1 MPEVNLE
8 GDYKSSEREGMHYK
22 KRAGKEGGAKS
33 FREIYVT
40 LEPDPACEISSET
53 NKDFMYNPDLLSHRR
68 REFKD
73 FLDRMNID
81 VKSLQVPKKKMM
93 VVEEVEEQDDLRFL
107 GVLISER
114 DKTCTKNSVAT
125 WKKLEENGVAATISD
140 FAFFAA
146 GEALVKE
153 YLYAFYGQTKEEI
166 QSFYR
171 DCRKGRYAKKH
182 KQHYQRIID
191 WVVQNM
197 KDLGHD
203 IHDIDQQ
210 RMDFWKNIVLH
221 TEENGAAFQD
231 YTELFAM
238 PDFTKL
244 IQPSLKSEAGQMD
257 MLLLNDAFQKEKEEF
272 ECRWKKRIAQC
283 QALREHDEKY
293 VCQRVAEGA
302 VDADDFLDY
311 LREKTIEKVLEEN
324 DITEH
329 TFEEVEPKVL
339 REVEKEVGPKIAAVG
354 YITSQM
360 LFSLFGQEGV
370 VYRKFSRELVE
381 TVLKDEN

>member
-1 MPEVNLE
+1 ME
-8 GDYKSSEREGMHYK
+8 GDGMLEKREGTHYG
-22 KRAGKEGGAKS
+22 KRDPKGNGIKT
-33 FREIYVT
+33 FREVY
-40 LEPDPACEISSET
+40 ISLDSAQKYAKQSET
-53 NKDFMYNPDLLSHRR
+53 KQGTEYQFDLISHRT
-68 REFKD
+68 REFRE
-73 FLDRMNID
+73 FLDQMKIR
-81 VKSLQVPKKKMM
+81 VEAFQVPKRKVMTFDESKG
-93 VVEEVEEQDDLRFL
+93 EVDDGRFL
-107 GVLISER
+107 GVMISDR
-114 DKTCTKNSVAT
+114 DKPIPKNSAAAWRTLQEKGVAVAT
-125 WKKLEENGVAATISD
+125 NN
-140 FAFFAA
+140 FAFSVA
-146 GEALVKE
+146 GEAFLKE
-153 YLYAFYGQTKEEI
+153 YIDAFYKEAEVEI

-171 DCRKGRYAKKH
+171 DCRKGRFFKKH
-182 KQHYQRIID
+182 KQHYQRVIN

-197 KDLGHD
+197 EDLNHD
-203 IHDIDQQ
+203 IHNIDQQ

-221 TEENGAAFQD
+221 TEKNSAAFQD
-231 YTELFAM
+231 YTELFSM

-244 IQPSLKSEAGQMD
+244 IQPSLKSEAGQLD

-272 ECRWKKRIAQC
+272 ELRWKKRIAQC

-302 VDADDFLDY
+302 VDADDFLDF

-329 TFEEVEPKVL
+329 TFPGVEPKVL
-339 REVEKEVGPKIAAVG
+339 REVKKEIELEIDAVS

-360 LFSLFGQEGV
+360 LFSFFGQEGV